1 MTDHEQKL
9 WLKWNTIYKQ
19 VLHIK
24 WQYVGTKEK
33 EVIEDMSSQEIG
45 YVLENYSKY
54 LTYDLKRNFEEKR
67 EKDLKESPFDAI
79 INEDLGINTK
89 EL

>member
-1 MTDHEQKL
+1 MSSSNNLETTAKIKL
-9 WLKWNTIYKQ
+9 AELSAKLDFVI
-19 VLHIK
+19 
-24 WQYVGTKEK
+24 K

>member
-1 MTDHEQKL
+1 
-9 WLKWNTIYKQ
+9 
-19 VLHIK
+19 
-24 WQYVGTKEK
+24 
-33 EVIEDMSSQEIG
+33 MSSQEIS

-67 EKDLKESPFDAI
+67 EKNLKESPFDAI

>member
-1 MTDHEQKL
+1 MIEEI
-9 WLKWNTIYKQ
+9 LKKRTNITFFREDKIPD
-19 VLHIK
+19 
-24 WQYVGTKEK
+24 K

>member
-1 MTDHEQKL
+1 MSSSNNLELTAKTKL
-9 WLKWNTIYKQ
+9 AELSAK
-19 VLHIK
+19 LDF
-24 WQYVGTKEK
+24 
-33 EVIEDMSSQEIG
+33 VIEEVVNDMSPQEVTYI
-45 YVLENYSKY
+45 LENYSKY